1 MPVFA
6 SLPRLVRSILALS
19 CVSVLLAC
27 SSSVPQRPVAPV
39 EEIGFGAQDD
49 TIQSLLNL
57 AEDSASPQAAAY
69 RLDAIEL
76 MLEAGAVTDAEA
88 TLQQISNVTA
98 FSQDL
103 QLRYSLARA
112 NIALANEEPEAA
124 LRSLQNAISTP
135 INALDPGMQVTL
147 RELRADSY
155 FQNEQYL
162 AAIRERIQLTPLL
175 DDAGKTRNNNAV
187 WEILATAPQA
197 VTGDTGVNP
206 DSYELRGWLE
216 LVRLVQNN
224 QYDIQ
229 GQISA
234 MEQWRNTWTA
244 HSAAVNLPDALQ
256 MVYTIWQRRPRE
268 IALVLP
274 VQEPLGKA
282 ISEGFLSAYYDALA
296 KGRDVPQVRI
306 YDTSYQAEPLVYY
319 DQAVADGVQLIVGP
333 LLKDAVRRMQRS
345 RRPMPVPTLALNYGD
360 ADGGSPQDLYQF
372 GLAPED
378 EIKQAADTAW
388 QAGHRYAAVLTPSGG
403 DYQRIQDSFVNYWTS
418 LGGTIVSV
426 DSFGD
431 ARDYSP
437 VIKRVFSIDASEA
450 RAAQI
455 RNLVP
460 RENVQFT
467 PRRRQDVDFIFLLAN
482 PNEGRQIKPTLVF
495 HFADDVPVYA
505 MPSIY
510 DGGTNATANRDLNTV
525 VFNDAPWVLENIDP
539 LKADV
544 TATWAA
550 ATGPIQRLRA
560 MGVDAYRLYLRM
572 ELMRDYPYTRLSGA
586 TGTLHYQADGS
597 IHRRLR
603 NAVIVNGIASPLP
616 E

>member
-1 MPVFA
+1 MPVFV

-27 SSSVPQRPVAPV
+27 SSNAPQRPIAPV
-39 EEIGFGAQDD
+39 EEIGFGAQND

-57 AEDSASPQAAAY
+57 AEDSPSPVAAAY
-69 RLDAIEL
+69 RLDAIAL
-76 MLEAGAVTDAEA
+76 MLEAGAITDAEA

-98 FSQDL
+98 FSQEL

-135 INALDPGMQVTL
+135 INALDPNMQVTL

-155 FQNEQYL
+155 FQNEQYI

-175 DDAGKTRNNNAV
+175 DDAGKTRNNNAL
-187 WEILATAPQA
+187 WEILATAPQS
-197 VTGDTGVNP
+197 VTGDSGVNP

-244 HSAAVNLPDALQ
+244 HSAATNLPDALQ

-306 YDTSYQAEPLVYY
+306 YDTSYQAEPLIYY
-319 DQAVADGVQLIVGP
+319 DQAVADGVQLIIGP

-345 RRPMPVPTLALNYGD
+345 SRPMPVPTLALNYGD
-360 ADGGSPQDLYQF
+360 PDGGSTQDLYQF

-388 QAGHRYAAVLTPSGG
+388 QAGHRFAAVLTPSGG

-426 DSFGD
+426 DSFAD
-431 ARDYSP
+431 ARDYSS

-460 RENVQFT
+460 RENVQFV

-482 PNEGRQIKPTLVF
+482 PNEGRQIKPTLAF

-510 DGGTNATANRDLNTV
+510 DGGTNTAANRDLNNV
-525 VFNDAPWVLENIDP
+525 VFNDAPWVLENSDP
-539 LKADV
+539 LKASV
-544 TATWAA
+544 TATWAP

-560 MGVDAYRLYLRM
+560 MGADAYRLYLRM

-597 IHRRLR
+597 IHRTLR
-603 NAVIVNGIASPLP
+603 NAVIVNGIANPLP

>member
-1 MPVFA
+1 MLAFS

-19 CVSVLLAC
+19 SFSVLLAC
-27 SSSVPQRPVAPV
+27 SSSAPERPVAPV
-39 EEIGFGAQDD
+39 EEIGLGAQAD
-49 TIQSLLNL
+49 TIQSLINL
-57 AEDSASPQAAAY
+57 AEDSPSPLAAAY

-76 MLEAGAVTDAEA
+76 MLEAGAVEDAVD
-88 TLQQISNVTA
+88 TLQQISNVSS
-98 FSQDL
+98 FSPEL
-103 QLRYSLARA
+103 QLRYSLTRA

-124 LRSLQNAISTP
+124 LRSLQNAVSTP
-135 INALDPGMQVTL
+135 INTLAPDTQVTL
-147 RELRADSY
+147 RELRAESF
-155 FQNEQYL
+155 FQNEQYI
-162 AAIRERIQLTPLL
+162 AATRERIQLIPLL
-175 DDAGKTRNNNAV
+175 DDEGKVRNNNAI
-187 WEILATAPQA
+187 WQTLSTAPKS
-197 VTGDTGVNP
+197 VTGDSAVNP

-216 LVRLVQNN
+216 LVRLVENN

-234 MEQWRNTWTA
+234 MEQWRNTWTS
-244 HSAAVNLPDALQ
+244 HSAAATLPDALQ
-256 MVYTIWQRRPRE
+256 MVYTVWQRRPRE

-306 YDTSYQAEPLVYY
+306 YDTSYQAEPLIYY
-319 DQAVADGVQLIVGP
+319 DRAVADGAQLIIGP

-360 ADGGSPQDLYQF
+360 PEGGAPQDLYQF

-388 QAGHRYAAVLTPSGG
+388 KAGHRFAAVLTPSGG

-450 RAAQI
+450 RAAQV

-460 RENVQFT
+460 RENVQFV

-482 PNEGRQIKPTLVF
+482 PNEGRQIKPTLAF

-510 DGGTNATANRDLNTV
+510 DGGTNATANRDLNTI
-525 VFNDAPWVLENIDP
+525 VFNDAPWVLENNDP
-539 LKADV
+539 LKASV
-544 TATWAA
+544 TSTWAA

-586 TGTLHYQADGS
+586 TGVLHYQADGG
-597 IHRRLR
+597 IHRQLR

>member
-1 MPVFA
+1 MLAFS

-19 CVSVLLAC
+19 SFSVLLAC
-27 SSSVPQRPVAPV
+27 SSSVPERPVAPV
-39 EEIGFGAQDD
+39 EEIGLGAQAD
-49 TIQSLLNL
+49 TIQSLINL
-57 AEDSASPQAAAY
+57 AEDSPSPQAASY

-76 MLEAGAVTDAEA
+76 MLEAGALEDAVD
-88 TLQQISNVTA
+88 TLQQISNVSS
-98 FSQDL
+98 FSPEL
-103 QLRYSLARA
+103 QLRYSLTRA
-112 NIALANEEPEAA
+112 NIALANEEPEVA
-124 LRSLQNAISTP
+124 LRSLQNAVSTP
-135 INALDPGMQVTL
+135 INALAPDTQVTL
-147 RELRADSY
+147 RELRAESF
-155 FQNEQYL
+155 FQNEQYI
-162 AAIRERIQLTPLL
+162 AATRERIQLIPLL
-175 DDAGKTRNNNAV
+175 DDEGKARNNNAI
-187 WEILATAPQA
+187 WQILSTAPKS
-197 VTGDTGVNP
+197 VTGDSAINP

-216 LVRLVQNN
+216 LVRLVENN

-234 MEQWRNTWTA
+234 MEQWRNTWTS
-244 HSAAVNLPDALQ
+244 HSAATTLPDALQ
-256 MVYTIWQRRPRE
+256 MVYTIWQNRPRE

-274 VQEPLGKA
+274 LQEPLGKA

-306 YDTSYQAEPLVYY
+306 YDTSYQAEPLIYY
-319 DQAVADGVQLIVGP
+319 DRAVADGAQLIIGP

-360 ADGGSPQDLYQF
+360 PEGGAPQNLYQF

-378 EIKQAADTAW
+378 EIKQAAETAW
-388 QAGHRYAAVLTPSGG
+388 KAGHRFAAVLTPSGG
-403 DYQRIQDSFVNYWTS
+403 DYQRIQDSFVNYWTD

-460 RENVQFT
+460 RENVQFV

-482 PNEGRQIKPTLVF
+482 PNEGRQIKPTLAF

-510 DGGTNATANRDLNTV
+510 DGGTNAAANRDLNTV
-525 VFNDAPWVLENIDP
+525 VFNDAPWVLENSDP
-539 LKADV
+539 LKASV
-544 TATWAA
+544 TSTWAA

-560 MGVDAYRLYLRM
+560 MGVDAYRLYIRM

-586 TGTLHYQADGS
+586 TGKLHYQADGG
-597 IHRRLR
+597 IHRQLR